1 MAAMPVP
8 AVRFAK
14 VAGGRLAWQAWG
26 DGDETIVAIPPAAQN
41 IETAWE
47 WHEIRAMLERFG
59 SFAHYVHFDKR
70 GTGASD
76 RGDEVPGLD
85 TRVDDLRAVM
95 DDAGVAQAHLF
106 AQSEGGP
113 TALLF
118 AATYPHRVKS
128 LILHGTGACVVPSE
142 LAADPEVRRDQIEKR
157 RKFADAW
164 GTPDTSSIGLFAP
177 SKVGDRAFIEWFV
190 RYERTAASAQGVFD
204 LMTQML
210 DMDVRD
216 VVGEIEAPML
226 VLHRSDE
233 TAMPVEYAHELV
245 GLARDATLVELDGA
259 DHFAFVGDIDT
270 WMTEV
275 ERWVTGT
282 VRERPV
288 DEGPRS
294 PKVTTL
300 GRFAVEVGGVEV
312 DAASWGSRRARVLLK
327 RLVVAEGAPVTRDE
341 LFDLLWPDETDRTRL
356 GARLSVQL
364 SAVRKVL
371 GGGVRAD
378 RDSVALDRDQVR
390 VDLFDY
396 LDAAAAGSDAT
407 VVEHYGE
414 FLPEQRYD
422 DWAAPMRER
431 VRSIFT
437 TAAHRRITAAIDA
450 DDTSE
455 AIDLARRVLVADPT
469 DELAH
474 ASLVDALQAA
484 GDDAAARR
492 ARDEWRAAAPG

>member
-1 MAAMPVP
+1 MPVP
-8 AVRFAK
+8 AVRFVK
-14 VAGGRLAWQAWG
+14 VGGGRLAWQEWG
-26 DGDETIVAIPPAAQN
+26 DGDSTIVAIPPAAQN

-47 WHEIRAMLERFG
+47 WPGIRTMLERFG
-59 SFAHYVHFDKR
+59 SFARYVHFDKR

-76 RGDEVPGLD
+76 RGDVVPGLD

-95 DDAGVAQAHLF
+95 DDAGVERGHLF

-118 AATYPHRVKS
+118 AATYPHRVES
-128 LILHGTGACVVPSE
+128 LILHGTGACIVPSD
-142 LAADPEVRRDQIEKR
+142 LAADPEFRRDQIEKR
-157 RKFADAW
+157 RSFADRW
-164 GTPDTSSIGLFAP
+164 GTSDTASIALFAP
-177 SKVGDRAFIEWFV
+177 SMVGDREFTEWFV
-190 RYERTAASAQGVFD
+190 RYERTAASGEGVFD
-204 LMTQML
+204 LMTQMI

-216 VVGEIEAPML
+216 VVGEIDAPML
-226 VLHRSDE
+226 VLHRTDE
-233 TAMPVEYAHELV
+233 TAMPIGLGRELV
-245 GLARDATLVELDGA
+245 GLAQNATLIELDGA
-259 DHFAFVGDIDT
+259 DHFAFLGDIDT

-282 VRERPV
+282 VRDRPV
-288 DEGPRS
+288 DVGPRS
-294 PKVTTL
+294 PEITTL
-300 GRFAVEVGGVEV
+300 GRFAVTVDGTEV

-327 RLVVAEGAPVTRDE
+327 RLVVAEGAPVTREE
-341 LFDLLWPDETDRTRL
+341 LFDLLWPDETDRARL

-371 GGGVRAD
+371 GGGVLAD
-378 RDSVALDRDQVR
+378 RETVALDRDHVR

-396 LDAAAAGSDAT
+396 LEAAAAGSDET
-407 VVEHYGE
+407 VLDRYGE

-422 DWAAPMRER
+422 DWAAPTRER

-437 TAAHRRITAAIDA
+437 TAAHRRITVAIDA
-450 DDTSE
+450 DDTAS
-455 AIDLARRVLVADPT
+455 AIELARRIVAADPT

-484 GDDAAARR
+484 GDEAAARR
-492 ARDEWRAAAPG
+492 ARSDWRAATGE